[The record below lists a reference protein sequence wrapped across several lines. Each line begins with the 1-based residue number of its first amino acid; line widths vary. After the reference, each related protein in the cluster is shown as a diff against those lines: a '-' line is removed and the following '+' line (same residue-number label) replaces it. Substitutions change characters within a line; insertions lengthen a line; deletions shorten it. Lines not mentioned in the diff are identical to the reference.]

1 MTNKGRL
8 VLLMTIL
15 CAPLISAIPIKD
27 IVGGAFLIE
36 CYGGGGGEGL
46 KFIVISL
53 NTVTTSGLNPH
64 NGFTWTLITGYEYKY
79 RLQREH
85 SERTGF

>member
-1 MTNKGRL
+1 MT
-8 VLLMTIL
+8 TL
-15 CAPLISAIPIKD
+15 CAPLISAIPIED
-27 IVGGAFLIE
+27 IVGG
-36 CYGGGGGEGL
+36 GGGGGGL